1 MTDEQKPE
9 PKKKKETSDG
19 AKKGPEQVIRDG
31 GIAAMI
37 WRRESTT
44 GFPYYEFSISR
55 SWKSVSSGK
64 TGYSQNYFA
73 KNEAQ
78 LVKVIGLASNWI
90 TEAEAKD
97 QANQAEALAA

>member
-1 MTDEQKPE
+1 MTDEEKPE
-9 PKKKKETSDG
+9 TKKKKENSDG

-44 GFPYYEFSISR
+44 GFPYYEFSLSR

-64 TGYSQNYFA
+64 TGYSQNYFS

-78 LVKVIGLASNWI
+78 LVKVIELAGKWI
-90 TEAEAKD
+90 AEAESRD
-97 QANQAEALAA
+97 QAEKAEALAA

>member
-1 MTDEQKPE
+1 MTDEQKSE
-9 PKKKKETSDG
+9 PKRKKETSDG
-19 AKKGPEQVIRDG
+19 AKKGPEHVIRDG

-64 TGYSQNYFA
+64 TGYSQNYFS

-78 LVKVIGLASNWI
+78 LVKVIELASRWI
-90 TEAEAKD
+90 AEAESRD
-97 QANQAEALAA
+97 QAEKNEALAA

>member
-1 MTDEQKPE
+1 MTNESKIE
-9 PKKKKETSDG
+9 PKKKERADG
-19 AKKGPEQVIRDG
+19 TKKGPEHVIREG

-44 GFPYYEFSISR
+44 GFPYYEFSLSR

-64 TGYSQNYFA
+64 TGYSQNFFS

-78 LVKVIGLASNWI
+78 LVNVIELASKWI

-97 QANQAEALAA
+97 QASQAEALAA

>member
-1 MTDEQKPE
+1 MTDELKTE

-44 GFPYYEFSISR
+44 GFPYYEFSLSR

-64 TGYSQNYFA
+64 TGYSQNYFS

-78 LVKVIGLASNWI
+78 LVKVIELASRWI
-90 TEAEAKD
+90 AEAEARD
-97 QANQAEALAA
+97 QASAAEALAA

>member
-44 GFPYYEFSISR
+44 GFPYYEYSISR
-55 SWKSVSSGK
+55 SWKNQAGK
-64 TGYSQNYFA
+64 TGYSQNYFSQKRSPA
-73 KNEAQ
+73 HQCDWPGDA
-78 LVKVIGLASNWI
+78 V
-90 TEAEAKD
+90 D
-97 QANQAEALAA
+97 C

>member
-1 MTDEQKPE
+1 MTEEHKTE
-9 PKKKKETSDG
+9 PKRKKETSDG

-55 SWKSVSSGK
+55 SWKSQAGK
-64 TGYSQNYFA
+64 TGYSHNYFGR
-73 KNEAQ
+73 NETQ
-78 LVKVIGLASNWI
+78 LINVIGQAAKWI
-90 TEAEAKD
+90 SEAEAKQ
-97 QANQAEALAA
+97 QADAEALAA